1 MNELNS
7 HTNPEFG
14 TNGTDLLKEFQ
25 KYYSF
30 KYWFILSTV
39 VCLISGFIYLR
50 YAQYLYETT
59 AKIEIIDKSM
69 DNEMA
74 LPTAMTI
81 FNRSMIN
88 LENEIGVLTSY
99 SLHSSVVKKLNSNIK
114 FYTVG
119 NIKTTENHLS
129 DWTEI
134 EEFELK
140 IDSDTISKSMSYEIE
155 YDEKYMI
162 ITNLDE
168 ESNEVYKFES
178 SSTMLANH
186 DLPFEMSLNNS
197 QIFGSKK
204 IISLYPFEDIVEY
217 FRTAVQ
223 VSITSNESDQLVLS
237 MQYPNSHISEEY
249 INNLIDEFDLD
260 GIKDR
265 RSEYKRT
272 VDFVDTRSSL
282 LLEELEK
289 IEFQKLEYKKE
300 NKLTDLVTDASIK
313 ISEKTTYDNELFK
326 AKSQKDLS
334 KLLRDA
340 IFDEPYKLLPVNIGI
355 ESQSINDIINDY
367 NMVINERSSYLMSAG
382 PNNSIVK
389 TIEQKLDGIL
399 ENIIISIDNYQKNLD
414 VKINNLELKEK
425 ELASVY
431 DNVPQSEKVLRAI
444 ERELSIKEA
453 LFLLLLQKRE
463 EASIN
468 YAVVKPSI
476 KVIDYGRTPVNPKSP
491 RKLLIIVFVFIL
503 GILIP
508 FSILY
513 VYFLL
518 DNKVQTR
525 SDFEIT
531 GLPMLTQIPFLKN
544 HEKNGYLNNLLKE
557 DRSAISESVRMM
569 IANLNFSLSDS
580 KNPISTV
587 LVTSC
592 IKGEGK
598 TLVSAYLSKIL
609 SFSDDKKV
617 ILIGTD
623 LRNPQ
628 LHKSISTTKDL
639 KGLSDFIYRNDLNY
653 KDLILKSGNLDILL
667 SGTVPPSPTDLL
679 SSSKFANLLNQL
691 KKDYDHVIIDSAP
704 CLFLSDTFQFSKLVD
719 FSIVV
724 ARANHTPKEI
734 ISYINELRTSN
745 KLNNI
750 NLVLNGIG
758 SNNMYGYDYE
768 YSYGYKYSYGY
779 DYSYS
784 D

>member
-1 MNELNS
+1 MNELNE
-7 HTNPEFG
+7 HTNSEFG
-14 TNGTDLLKEFQ
+14 TNSSNLLKEFQ
-25 KYYSF
+25 KYYTF
-30 KYWFILSTV
+30 KYWFIFSTV

-99 SLHSSVVKKLNSNIK
+99 SLHSSVVKKLNSNVK
-114 FYTVG
+114 FYTIG
-119 NIKTTENHLS
+119 KIKTTENHLF

-140 IDSDTISKSMSYEIE
+140 IEPDTISKFMSYEIE

-168 ESNEVYKFES
+168 QSNEVYKFES
-178 SSTMLANH
+178 FSTMLDNH
-186 DLPFEMSLNNS
+186 DLPFEISLNNS
-197 QIFGSKK
+197 QIIGSKK

-217 FRTAVQ
+217 FRNAVQ
-223 VSITSNESDQLVLS
+223 VSITSNESDQLILS
-237 MQYPNSHISEEY
+237 MEYTNSHISEEY

-272 VDFVDTRSSL
+272 VDFVDNRSSL

-300 NKLTDLVTDASIK
+300 NKLTDLVTDASVK

-340 IFDEPYKLLPVNIGI
+340 IFDESYKLLPVNIGI

-431 DNVPQSEKVLRAI
+431 D
-444 ERELSIKEA
+444 
-453 LFLLLLQKRE
+453 
-463 EASIN
+463 
-468 YAVVKPSI
+468 
-476 KVIDYGRTPVNPKSP
+476 
-491 RKLLIIVFVFIL
+491 
-503 GILIP
+503 
-508 FSILY
+508 
-513 VYFLL
+513 
-518 DNKVQTR
+518 
-525 SDFEIT
+525 
-531 GLPMLTQIPFLKN
+531 
-544 HEKNGYLNNLLKE
+544 
-557 DRSAISESVRMM
+557 
-569 IANLNFSLSDS
+569 
-580 KNPISTV
+580 
-587 LVTSC
+587 
-592 IKGEGK
+592 
-598 TLVSAYLSKIL
+598 
-609 SFSDDKKV
+609 
-617 ILIGTD
+617 
-623 LRNPQ
+623 
-628 LHKSISTTKDL
+628 KSISRLPLFT
-639 KGLSDFIYRNDLNY
+639 I
-653 KDLILKSGNLDILL
+653 KSL
-667 SGTVPPSPTDLL
+667 
-679 SSSKFANLLNQL
+679 
-691 KKDYDHVIIDSAP
+691 
-704 CLFLSDTFQFSKLVD
+704 
-719 FSIVV
+719 
-724 ARANHTPKEI
+724 
-734 ISYINELRTSN
+734 
-745 KLNNI
+745 
-750 NLVLNGIG
+750 
-758 SNNMYGYDYE
+758 
-768 YSYGYKYSYGY
+768 
-779 DYSYS
+779 
-784 D
+784 